1 MTIQEKIE
9 QLRTELNEHNYR
21 YYVLAQP
28 TISDFDFDMK
38 LKELESLEKENP
50 TFFDSNS
57 PTQRVG
63 GQITKEFN
71 TVKHRNTML
80 SLSNTYSKEEIEE
93 FITRAQKQFD
103 DALEFVCELKYD
115 GAAISITYKN
125 GELFQAVTRGD
136 GSQGDDIST
145 NVRTINSIP
154 LKLKGDFPTDF
165 DIRGEIFMTLDGFN
179 KLNEDRVELGF
190 EPFANPR
197 NSAAGTLKMQDS
209 SIVAKRPL
217 DSYLYYVV
225 TKDQTIENH
234 YDSILKASEWGFK
247 TPQPDVD
254 FIRKA
259 KNIEEIWS
267 FIDYWDKERN
277 NLPFEIDGIVIKV
290 NSFRKQQEL
299 GFTAKAPRWA
309 IAYKFKAE
317 QVSTI
322 LEEVTYQVGRTGAIT
337 PVANLKPVSLAGTT
351 VKRASLHNKD
361 QIEKLDLHIRD
372 HVFVEKGGE
381 IIPKIVGV
389 DTNNRDQSLQPVAF
403 IENCPECST
412 TLVRKEGEAQHYC
425 PNDVGCP
432 PQIKGRIQHFISR
445 KAMNIDGLGSETIDT
460 FVEHGLVKDYA
471 DLYQLREEQILELE
485 GFKQKST
492 LNILKGLEESRNIPF
507 EKTLFALGIRYVGET
522 VAKKL
527 AKHYKTI
534 DALIAA
540 SKEELVTVDEI
551 GDRIAE
557 SVVNFFVSEENITAI
572 NRLKEAGL
580 QFTIEEQEG
589 ASQKLESLK
598 FVVSGVFSKYSREEI
613 KNLVEKNGGV
623 IASSVSSKTN
633 YIIAGDGMGP
643 SKKAKAEKLG
653 VTIISEDEFEVM
665 ISGE

>member
-93 FITRAQKQFD
+93 FITRTQKQFD

>member
-580 QFTIEEQEG
+580 QFAIEEQEG

-653 VTIISEDEFEVM
+653 VTIISENEFEVM
-665 ISGE
+665 ISGK